1 MTNQNFT
8 TIFPKSILYAVQVE
22 KDKNIS
28 FTEKLIEE
36 SDKKCRQYL
45 NKDELEN
52 LNYCQKELMIDS
64 SCVLLRGVNTNIGN
78 YISGVHDCRR
88 EIKLAQNNLKLKF
101 PNFPSERMDK
111 WLKNL
116 DLSIYSFA

>member
-52 LNYCQKELMIDS
+52 LNYCQKELMIAS

-78 YISGVHDCRR
+78 YISGVYDCRR
-88 EIKLAQNNLKLKF
+88 EIKLAHNNLKLKF